1 MVGFGGC
8 LDQLLDLLTGN
19 QSSRQIISIVG
30 MGGIG
35 KTTLAKNTFE
45 NSIIKRQ
52 FDVRVWVSVSN
63 DYNLS
68 DIFLE
73 ALSHLKELTS
83 TIEMDNERDEYR
95 LGEPL
100 YKGLTGRRYLIVLD
114 DVWSVEVWDKIR
126 FYFPDNG
133 NRSSPHFHY

>member
-1 MVGFGGC
+1 MDLVREKVLKVKEERGVRYEQPTANSSRSVASNREAIMVGFGGY
-8 LDQLLDLLTGN
+8 LHQLLDLLTGN

-45 NSIIKRQ
+45 NSIIKRH

-83 TIEMDNERDEYR
+83 TIEMDNEY
-95 LGEPL
+95 
-100 YKGLTGRRYLIVLD
+100 
-114 DVWSVEVWDKIR
+114 
-126 FYFPDNG
+126 
-133 NRSSPHFHY
+133 